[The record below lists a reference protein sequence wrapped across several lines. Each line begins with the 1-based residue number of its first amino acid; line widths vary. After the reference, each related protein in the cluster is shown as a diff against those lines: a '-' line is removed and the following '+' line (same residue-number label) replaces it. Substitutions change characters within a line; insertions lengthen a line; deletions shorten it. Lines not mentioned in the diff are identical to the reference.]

1 MRDETAGTSLTTQ
14 SIQSIGAGTSTNA
27 RMYRTVYILFQ
38 HDDTRSTNIVEVFA
52 DVQDANNECLQQ
64 ASTHGVTLTKES
76 ATNGPDNHFFCPVEP
91 LRWDTPEGLSC
102 WVEGFEVV
110 PKKIASPARN

>member
-1 MRDETAGTSLTTQ
+1 MRDDTAGMSLTTQ
-14 SIQSIGAGTSTNA
+14 AISKISAGTSTNA

-38 HDDTRSTNIVEVFA
+38 HDTRSTSIVEVFA

-64 ASTHGVTLTKES
+64 ASSHGVTLTSKS
-76 ATNGPDNHFFCPVEP
+76 STTGPDNHFFCPVEP

-102 WVEGFEVV
+102 WVEGFDVV